1 MEKMKKTQVILFF
14 AKLALYLSV
23 VGFVTLHPGIVI
35 SYDRI
40 GIFLWFV
47 IIPLEEL
54 IAFFPAPAGKPRNKA
69 ILALLPLLAIPF
81 VTGGLGLD
89 ALGLLGAGL
98 LSFILTF
105 LLFHY
110 PRLGKIAVLEP
121 FFLAWI
127 CLRILA
133 FSRFDEETTEN
144 LWLAAGQPIG
154 LTQVVLVWTLIVF
167 LAQNAIIYFCLYP
180 KGLGGVHREGT
191 LSFFAASAALIAVF
205 FLLPPDFVQNTIIN
219 NLLPDRVE
227 NRLRDMSDYGMPE
240 NGERDGNWRETI
252 PRDRDGGRTPRLQG
266 LAETDWPGQ
275 AGRRRGVDGS
285 EGGQSRQYAVM
296 VVASKL
302 DPVYMGDAFRGRF
315 DPVEG
320 FLLSPEESLNQL
332 PSQRLF
338 TTWFD
343 SERVYDRKRA
353 RQAVFSL
360 STLSQRYL
368 PYRPYAVEPTILS
381 EASGPFM
388 YIHSITANTHDG
400 DPLEL
405 VNVPIRELRQAER
418 DSLSPYLELPL
429 DEGDRALFGS
439 YLDGALEDWRENRE
453 LIIQNDRYL
462 LSVYQGAF
470 RRIGNEYM
478 EKIIALLLHFRMYQ
492 YDLQNNDDS
501 SVGNLKSFLFET
513 MNGDCVE
520 FSNSLALLGRLAGVP
535 SRVVTGYLAAQ
546 SLQTMAHKRGLAAL
560 QSQIPALQAFSFG
573 DLCLVTNMHA
583 HSWTQFYIPDYG
595 WLDFEATAFAIPP
608 LGSGDFNS
616 WDVVIPIIDPTRTF
630 ATVRAFPW
638 RPVLRAVALLLALAL
653 VAAYCLRYGREA
665 VLFFGA
671 KRGGREGARSLYL
684 LLLSRLAAEGKP
696 IKPASKTALE
706 YSELFP
712 ETGEDFAAFAAS
724 YAELRWREFKDS
736 AEKERFRKEEC
747 FARLRQS
754 YRSILASARR
764 RGFVAFFKRVF
775 SLRGL
780 FYL

>member
-1 MEKMKKTQVILFF
+1 MEKMKKAPVILFF
-14 AKLALYLSV
+14 SKLVLYLSV

-35 SYDRI
+35 SYDRN
-40 GIFLWFV
+40 GVFLWFV

-54 IAFFPAPAGKPRNKA
+54 IAFFPAPAGRLRNKA
-69 ILALLPLLAIPF
+69 LLALLPLAAIPF
-81 VTGGLGLD
+81 VTGGFGLE
-89 ALGLLGAGL
+89 ALGIFSAGL
-98 LSFILTF
+98 LSFTLTF
-105 LLFHY
+105 LLFYH

-121 FFLAWI
+121 FFLAWL

-133 FSRFDEETTEN
+133 FSRFDEETTDN
-144 LWLAAGQPIG
+144 FWLATGQPIG
-154 LTQVVLVWTLIVF
+154 LTQLVLVWTLIVF
-167 LAQNAIIYFCLYP
+167 LFQNAIIYFCLYP
-180 KGLGGVHREGT
+180 KSLGGINREGT
-191 LSFFAASAALIAVF
+191 LSFLAASAALLAVL
-205 FLLPPDFVQNTIIN
+205 FLLPPNFVQNTIIN

-227 NRLRDMSDYGMPE
+227 NRLRDMSDYGLPE

-252 PRDRDGGRTPRLQG
+252 PRDRNGGRTPRLQG
-266 LAETDWPGQ
+266 LAESNWPGQ
-275 AGRRRGVDGS
+275 TGRRRGDDGG
-285 EGGQSRQYAVM
+285 EGGESRQYAVM
-296 VVASKL
+296 VVASKR

-320 FLLSPEESLNQL
+320 FLLSPEENLNQL

-343 SERVYDRKRA
+343 NERVFDRKRA
-353 RQAVFSL
+353 RLDVFSL

-381 EASGPFM
+381 ETSGPFR
-388 YIHSITANTHDG
+388 YLHSITANTHDG

-405 VNVPIRELRQAER
+405 AGVSIRELRQAER
-418 DSLSPYLELPL
+418 TSLLPYLELPL
-429 DEGDRALFGS
+429 SEDDRALFGA
-439 YLDGALEDWRENRE
+439 YLDSALEDWRENRE
-453 LIIQNDRYL
+453 RIIQNDRYL
-462 LSVYQGAF
+462 LSIYQGAF
-470 RRIGNEYM
+470 RRSGNEYM
-478 EKIIALLLHFRMYQ
+478 EKIIALLLHFRTYQ

-520 FSNSLALLGRLAGVP
+520 FSNSLALLGRLAGIP

-546 SLQTMAHKRGLAAL
+546 SLQTTAHLRGLAAL
-560 QSQIPALQAFSFG
+560 QSQIPALQAFPFG
-573 DLCLVTNMHA
+573 DLYLVTNMHA

-595 WLDFEATAFAIPP
+595 WLDFESTAFAIPP
-608 LGSGDFNS
+608 IGGGDFNS
-616 WDVVIPIIDPTRTF
+616 WDVVIPIIDPNRTF

-653 VAAYCLRYGREA
+653 AAAYALRYGREA
-665 VLFFGA
+665 VLSLGV

-684 LLLSRLAAEGKP
+684 LLLARLAAEGKP
-696 IKPASKTALE
+696 IKPASKTAHE

-736 AEKERFRKEEC
+736 AEKEERFS
-747 FARLRQS
+747 RLEQS
-754 YRSILASARR
+754 YQSILASARR
-764 RGFVAFFKRVF
+764 RGFLAALKRVF